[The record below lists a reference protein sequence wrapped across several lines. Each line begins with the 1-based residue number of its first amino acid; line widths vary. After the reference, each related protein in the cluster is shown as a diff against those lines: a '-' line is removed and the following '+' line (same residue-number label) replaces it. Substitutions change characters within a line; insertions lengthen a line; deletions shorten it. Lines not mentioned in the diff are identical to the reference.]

1 MKGSK
6 KYWIL
11 AILFGLA
18 ATVLAYRYI
27 AGVKARYEPK
37 NLVQVVV
44 AATDIP
50 KNSVITREKVK
61 LELVPAQ
68 FAHPAA
74 VRDLDEVVGRVAASY
89 IVAGEEIL
97 SAKIISDAEKTNK
110 LAYAVPMGKRAVS
123 VPVNAVS
130 GVSGLVRP
138 GDRVD
143 VIATVELASGQE
155 NVAVTSFILQDV
167 EVLAVDQNLDETK
180 PVPAAKEEAAP
191 ATTVTLAVTPEEA
204 RPLVLASEQGSI
216 RLALRAPADHDRVML
231 PPVRLVDIVGGQ

>member
-1 MKGSK
+1 MKGAK

-11 AILFGLA
+11 AMLFGLA
-18 ATVLAYRYI
+18 ATVLAYCYI
-27 AGVKARYEPK
+27 EGVKAQYEPK
-37 NLVQVVV
+37 NLVQVAI

-50 KNSVITREKVK
+50 KNSVITREMVK

-74 VRDLDEVVGRVAASY
+74 VRDLDKVVGRVAASY
-89 IVAGEEIL
+89 IVAGEQVL
-97 SAKIISDAEKTNK
+97 SAKIISDAEKSNK
-110 LAYAVPMGKRAVS
+110 LAYAVPRGKRAVS

-180 PVPAAKEEAAP
+180 PVPAGKEEAAM
-191 ATTVTLAVTPEEA
+191 AKTVTLAVTPEEA